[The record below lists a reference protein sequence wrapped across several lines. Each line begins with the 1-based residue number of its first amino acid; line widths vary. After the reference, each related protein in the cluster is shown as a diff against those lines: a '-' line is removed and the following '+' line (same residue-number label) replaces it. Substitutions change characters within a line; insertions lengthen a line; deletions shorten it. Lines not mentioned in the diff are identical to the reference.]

1 MILDYLKAG
10 YPALCIVTS
19 EPHRAEGVIK
29 CPGWNFF
36 SWDCL
41 GGIRE
46 TANLKPIEEVRDPV
60 EAIRWLEGY
69 KDSALVC
76 LNLHLFLDIPEV
88 IQAIQNGVPK
98 WKSIG
103 SSLILLT
110 PVLNLRPEI
119 EKLFTV
125 VDLPLPDDEELYELQ
140 CDIGRHCHIK
150 PNRKAARAARGLTE
164 LEAEAAYA
172 LSAVQKGFFSTKVV
186 SHAKAQILRKSG
198 LLEFWEPTSIKE
210 LGGLGELKS
219 FIRNRAKA
227 FTPDNESL
235 PKPKA
240 LLLVGVPG
248 TGKSL
253 SSKATASLLGWPLI
267 RLDISALK
275 NSLVG
280 ESERRMREALKVIDA
295 FGQAVVWVDEVDK
308 VFAGVG
314 SNNDSGTSAAMF
326 GTFLTWMQETKSPVL
341 VMATANN
348 ISQLPPEF
356 LRAGRFDATFF
367 VDMPTQSERVEIIR
381 IMNKKY
387 GSDIPLDYA
396 DKLSGWT
403 GAEIEQLAKDSLFE
417 GPPDPVA
424 KAYDAIVPLS
434 RTMREE
440 INSLRDWARTRA
452 RFANT
457 PEGDPENTRKVRK
470 GPRVKT
476 PGPDNSILN

>member
-10 YPALCIVTS
+10 YPAICIVTS

-29 CPGWNFF
+29 CPGWKFF
-36 SWDCL
+36 TWDCL
-41 GGIRE
+41 SGIRE
-46 TANLKPIEEVRDPV
+46 TASLKPIEEVRDPV
-60 EAIRWLEGY
+60 EAIRWLDGY
-69 KDSALVC
+69 RDTVLVSM
-76 LNLHLFLDIPEV
+76 NMHLFLDIPEV
-88 IQAIQNGVPK
+88 LQAIQNGVPK

-103 SSLILLT
+103 SSLIMVT

-125 VDLPLPDDEELYELQ
+125 VDLPLPDDSNLYELQ
-140 CDIGRHCHIK
+140 CDIGNHCRIK

-172 LSAVQKGFFSTKVV
+172 FSAVRKGFFSTRVV
-186 SHAKAQILRKSG
+186 SQAKAQILRKSG

-227 FTPDNESL
+227 FDQENASL
-235 PKPKA
+235 PKLKA
-240 LLLVGVPG
+240 ILLVGVPG

-295 FGQAVVWVDEVDK
+295 FGQAVVWVDEVEK
-308 VFAGVG
+308 AFAGVG

-326 GTFLTWMQETKSPVL
+326 GTFLTWMQETTSPVL
-341 VMATANN
+341 VMATAND
-348 ISQLPPEF
+348 ISRLPPEF
-356 LRAGRFDATFF
+356 LRAGRFDAVFF
-367 VDMPTQSERVEIIR
+367 VDMPTLPERKEIIR
-381 IMNKKY
+381 IVNRRY
-387 GSDIPLDYA
+387 GSEIPGSFA
-396 DKLSGWT
+396 EKLSGWT

-417 GPPDPVA
+417 EPPNQVD
-424 KAYDAIVPLS
+424 KAFAAIVPLS
-434 RTMREE
+434 RIMREE
-440 INSLRDWARTRA
+440 INSLREWARTRA

-457 PEGDPENTRKVRK
+457 PETEPSETRKVRK
-470 GPRVKT
+470 GPRLKAS
-476 PGPDNSILN
+476 GPDNPILN

>member
-19 EPHRAEGVIK
+19 EPQRAQEIIK
-29 CPGWNFF
+29 CPGWRFCT
-36 SWDCL
+36 WDCL
-41 GGIRE
+41 SGIHE
-46 TANLKPIEEVRDPV
+46 TGSRKPIEEVRDPV
-60 EAIRWLEGY
+60 EAVRWL
-69 KDSALVC
+69 DSYRDTVLITN
-76 LNLHLFLDIPEV
+76 NLHLFLDIPEV
-88 IQAIQNGVPK
+88 IQAIQNGVHK
-98 WKSIG
+98 WKSLG
-103 SSLILLT
+103 SSLIMIS
-110 PVLNLRPEI
+110 PVVNLRPEI

-125 VDLPLPDDEELYELQ
+125 VDLPLPEDSALYDLQ
-140 CDIGRHCHIK
+140 CDIGKHCHIK

-172 LSAVQKGFFSTKVV
+172 LSAVQKGFFSSKVV

-210 LGGLGELKS
+210 LGGLGELKL

-227 FTPDNESL
+227 FSPENETL

-267 RLDISALK
+267 RMDISSLK

-295 FGQAVVWVDEVDK
+295 FGQAVIWVDEVEK
-308 VFAGVG
+308 ALAGVN
-314 SNNDSGTSAAMF
+314 SSNDSGTSAAMF
-326 GTFLTWMQETKSPVL
+326 GTLLNWMQETTSPIL
-341 VMATANN
+341 IMATANN
-348 ISQLPPEF
+348 IAQLPPEF
-356 LRAGRFDATFF
+356 LRAGRFDAVFF
-367 VDMPTQSERVEIIR
+367 VDMPTTPEREEIIR

-387 GSDIPLDYA
+387 RSEIPVSLA
-396 DKLSGWT
+396 EKLSGWT

-417 GPPDPVA
+417 GLN
-424 KAYDAIVPLS
+424 KAYESIVPLS

-440 INSLRDWARTRA
+440 INALREWARTRA

-457 PEGDPENTRKVRK
+457 PEREPESNRKVK
-470 GPRVKT
+470 TGPRAKA
-476 PGPDNSILN
+476 PGPAASILN

>member
-10 YPALCIVTS
+10 YPALCIVTA
-19 EPHRAEGVIK
+19 EPHRAEGIIK

-36 SWDCL
+36 SWECL

-69 KDSALVC
+69 KDSVLVC

-186 SHAKAQILRKSG
+186 SNAKAQILRKSG
-198 LLEFWEPTSIKE
+198 LLEFWEPTSIKA

-227 FTPDNESL
+227 FTPDNDSL

-367 VDMPTQSERVEIIR
+367 VDMPTKSERVEIIR

-387 GSDIPLDYA
+387 GSEIPLDYA

-417 GPPDPVA
+417 GPPDPVT

-434 RTMREE
+434 KTMREE
-440 INSLRDWARTRA
+440 INALRDWARTRA

-457 PEGDPENTRKVRK
+457 PETEPSETRKVRK
-470 GPRVKT
+470 GPRLKAS
-476 PGPDNSILN
+476 GPDNPILN

>member
-10 YPALCIVTS
+10 YPALCVVTS
-19 EPHRAEGVIK
+19 EPHRAENIIR
-29 CPGWNFF
+29 CPGWKFF
-36 SWDCL
+36 TWDCL
-41 GGIRE
+41 TGIRE
-46 TANLKPIEEVRDPV
+46 TSTLKSIEEIRDPV
-60 EAIRWLEGY
+60 EAIRWLERLP
-69 KDSALVC
+69 DSVLVT
-76 LNLHLFLDIPEV
+76 LNLHLFMEIPEV
-88 IQAIQNGVPK
+88 IQGIQNGVPK

-103 SSLILLT
+103 SSLIMLT

-125 VDLPLPDDEELYELQ
+125 MDLPLPNDGELYDLQ
-140 CDIGRHCHIK
+140 CDIAKHCHIK
-150 PNRKAARAARGLTE
+150 PNRKAARAAKGLTE

-210 LGGLGELKS
+210 LGGLDELKM
-219 FIRNRAKA
+219 FIKNRTKA
-227 FTPDNESL
+227 FTPDNDSL

-240 LLLVGVPG
+240 ILLVGVPG

-308 VFAGVG
+308 AFAGVG
-314 SNNDSGTSAAMF
+314 SNTDSGTSAGMF
-326 GTFLTWMQETKSPVL
+326 GTFLTWMQETQSPVL

-367 VDMPTQSERVEIIR
+367 VDMPSKPERQEIIR
-381 IMNKKY
+381 IMNNRY
-387 GSDIPLDYA
+387 GADIPLEFA
-396 DKLSGWT
+396 DNLSGWT
-403 GAEIEQLAKDSLFE
+403 GAEIEQLAKDSLFD
-417 GPPDPVA
+417 GLD
-424 KAYDAIVPLS
+424 KAYAAIVPLS

-440 INSLRDWARTRA
+440 INALREWARTRA

-457 PEGDPENTRKVRK
+457 PDGEPEKSRKVRTAQRIK
-470 GPRVKT
+470 LPS
-476 PGPDNSILN
+476 PSNPILN